1 MPLLLRQS
9 HICNR
14 FFLHWFHEARN
25 ILSVCLIIW
34 ILNVTASSALGAL
47 EWSYFEEGVRRIRE
61 ICKGARGNRT
71 IDNH

>member
-1 MPLLLRQS
+1 M
-9 HICNR
+9 
-14 FFLHWFHEARN
+14 
-25 ILSVCLIIW
+25 CLIIR
-34 ILNVTASSALGAL
+34 ILNVTASSALGAF